1 MDEQNLICVRQVG
14 GDIVVTIRTHL
25 VDVAQVDR
33 IGEALLA
40 LAARHDQ
47 CRLFL
52 DFSDIEFLS
61 SMMIGVLI
69 KLESMLATTGGQL
82 TMCGLQPDVS
92 QIFVYSK
99 LDKFFTFAESVDQA
113 LGLDE
118 TTPTLPAT
126 LT

>member
-1 MDEQNLICVRQVG
+1 MDEQDPICVRQVEG
-14 GDIVVTIRTHL
+14 GIVVTIRTHL

-33 IGEALLA
+33 IGEALFDLV
-40 LAARHDQ
+40 ARNEQ
-47 CRLFL
+47 CRLLL
-52 DFSDIEFLS
+52 DLSAIEFLS

-82 TMCGLQPDVS
+82 TMCGLGPEVS
-92 QIFVYSK
+92 QIFVYSN

-118 TTPTLPAT
+118 ATPTLPAT
-126 LT
+126 ST

>member
-1 MDEQNLICVRQVG
+1 MIEQDPICVGEIEG
-14 GDIVVTIRTHL
+14 GTVVTIRTHL

-33 IGEALLA
+33 IGEALFD
-40 LAARHDQ
+40 LAARQDP
-47 CRLFL
+47 CRLFV

-69 KLESMLATTGGQL
+69 KLESMLATTGGRL
-82 TMCGLQPDVS
+82 TLCGLRPEVN

-99 LDKFFTFAESVDQA
+99 LDKFFTFAESVEEA
-113 LGLDE
+113 LGLDQ
-118 TTPTLPAT
+118 TTPALPPT

>member
-1 MDEQNLICVRQVG
+1 MIEQDPICVAQVDG
-14 GDIVVTIRTHL
+14 GIIVTIRTHL

-33 IGEALLA
+33 IGEALFELV
-40 LAARHDQ
+40 ARNDQ
-47 CRLFL
+47 CRLLL
-52 DFSDIEFLS
+52 DFSAIEFLS

-82 TMCGLQPDVS
+82 TMCGLRPEVS

-99 LDKFFTFAESVDQA
+99 LDKFFTFAERVDEA

-118 TTPTLPAT
+118 TTPTRPAT